1 MSRADA
7 LTPQLVI
14 FDCDGVLVDSEP
26 ISIAVLL
33 EVFAEH
39 GVAID
44 VATAY
49 ARFLGRSMVSIGE
62 TLRDEWKFDMTDDH
76 LEAIRARMRQR
87 FSAELRPV
95 PHVADAL
102 DRIVIPRCVAA
113 SSKPERIRLSL
124 EVTGLL
130 ESFAPYLYS
139 STMVEHGKP
148 APDLF
153 LHAASSMGVRPEEC
167 VVVEDSPAGIEAA
180 RRAGMRVFAFV
191 GGSHALPSRLREAVG
206 TLSPDIVF
214 DDMRLLPALLANAA
228 APRNPA
234 LS

>member
-62 TLRDEWKFDMTDDH
+62 TTN
-76 LEAIRARMRQR
+76 
-87 FSAELRPV
+87 
-95 PHVADAL
+95 
-102 DRIVIPRCVAA
+102 
-113 SSKPERIRLSL
+113 
-124 EVTGLL
+124 G
-130 ESFAPYLYS
+130 S
-139 STMVEHGKP
+139 ST
-148 APDLF
+148 
-153 LHAASSMGVRPEEC
+153 
-167 VVVEDSPAGIEAA
+167 
-180 RRAGMRVFAFV
+180 
-191 GGSHALPSRLREAVG
+191 
-206 TLSPDIVF
+206 
-214 DDMRLLPALLANAA
+214 
-228 APRNPA
+228 
-234 LS
+234 